1 MRFLPLTRQVEL
13 DYANPE
19 KVISALPG
27 TYFYRSGN
35 DLFYLIRDGE
45 RTRLEVSKRSFTL
58 AYQNQTW
65 FPTITNDAI
74 IFSQPTELWVKKPNS
89 YGSTGWEF
97 VSYKAYSYI
106 PQSPTPTPS
115 ITPTISVTPTIT
127 PSITP
132 TATVTPTLTNTPTS
146 TPTPTTTVTPTVTDT
161 PTPTPTPTATVTPTV
176 TDTPTSTPVPTA
188 TPSSTPPDLSMI
200 SSTFI
205 STYGIQGVFSNKS
218 KVENY
223 SGPIWKIRRSSDNTL
238 QDCYSISDVS
248 TFVGGGTAYVQTWY
262 DQSGNGYHFTENTD
276 SVQPTLI
283 ISDPIFGGPCVQLG
297 TGKGMSGTFS
307 DTSTETTIGVS
318 YAEYILGGQRVL
330 AGSGNWLMG
339 PYNEKNNLYA
349 GAFVNGPS
357 IVLNTA
363 YVNVGWRSTGNWA
376 LRVNGSDV
384 GSSGGGSSPGTIS
397 LGIRGAFGE
406 SANSKVQTII
416 YSKPGSNNLTKVQ
429 AIEQKIQVD
438 VP

>member
-19 KVISALPG
+19 KVISASPG

-132 TATVTPTLTNTPTS
+132 TTTVTPTLTNTPTS
-146 TPTPTTTVTPTVTDT
+146 TLTPTATVTPTVTD
-161 PTPTPTPTATVTPTV
+161 TPTPTPTATVTPTV
-176 TDTPTSTPVPTA
+176 TDTPTPTPTA
-188 TPSSTPPDLSMI
+188 TVTPTITDTPTNTPTPTVTPTPTSTVTPTITDTPTSTPT
-200 SSTFI
+200 STLTPTP
-205 STYGIQGVFSNKS
+205 STST
-218 KVENY
+218 
-223 SGPIWKIRRSSDNTL
+223 SGPSAGG
-238 QDCYSISDVS
+238 
-248 TFVGGGTAYVQTWY
+248 VG
-262 DQSGNGYHFTENTD
+262 S
-276 SVQPTLI
+276 
-283 ISDPIFGGPCVQLG
+283 
-297 TGKGMSGTFS
+297 MSWPA
-307 DTSTETTIGVS
+307 V
-318 YAEYILGGQRVL
+318 
-330 AGSGNWLMG
+330 GNWLITYTNGVYSGGNWTFEFSNVTSNVGGSFETTVTYYYTGG
-339 PYNEKNNLYA
+339 PTTVTVGFNPAYNTNPAYLGVSTATYPGLYQIVMTPRQSLIDA
-349 GAFVNGPS
+349 GAS
-357 IVLNTA
+357 
-363 YVNVGWRSTGNWA
+363 
-376 LRVNGSDV
+376 
-384 GSSGGGSSPGTIS
+384 GTI
-397 LGIRGAFGE
+397 
-406 SANSKVQTII
+406 TISI
-416 YSKPGSNNLTKVQ
+416 T
-429 AIEQKIQVD
+429 
-438 VP
+438 